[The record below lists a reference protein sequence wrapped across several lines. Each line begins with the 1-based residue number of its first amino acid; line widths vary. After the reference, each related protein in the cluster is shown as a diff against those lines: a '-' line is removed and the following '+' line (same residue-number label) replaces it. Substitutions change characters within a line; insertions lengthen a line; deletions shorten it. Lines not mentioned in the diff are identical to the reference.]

1 MWVEVSSIEDWADFT
16 LKQGDEQEI
25 GYILEV
31 DLEYP
36 EELHDLHDTYPCAPE
51 KFKIEE
57 KYLSE
62 HQKELGRGCGVK
74 FGSEKLCLTM
84 KDKENYILH
93 YRNMKQNLSLGL
105 KLKSS

>member
-1 MWVEVSSIEDWADFT
+1 MRLPLPISDFMWVEVSSIEDWADFI

-36 EELHDLHDTYPCAPE
+36 EELHDLHESYPCAPE

-57 KYLSE
+57 KYLSD
-62 HQKELGRGCGVK
+62 HQKEIGKKCGEK
-74 FGSEKLCLTM
+74 FKSEKLCPTL
-84 KDKENYILH
+84 KPKEKYILEA
-93 YRNMKQNLSLGL
+93 
-105 KLKSS
+105 